1 MANKWNKMSEAF
13 GRAMS
18 SRMGKDGKAAKA
30 INNSEI
36 AKKANTPNLFNDK
49 DMDVIL
55 AYNRGKFNGNENY
68 YVGRKRAEENA
79 INSMDPDA
87 KRIWENY
94 DFDYERAYGPER
106 AYQRAVELS
115 DVEDAPSSI
124 SSFYDR
130 YGFDVTEGPNPRKS
144 DWSRQISNVEDENS
158 TRRLSEALGDEI
170 STASDDAAYKYMR
183 KNAKDIPMNDQFD
196 SEMAGMNR
204 EALAKEIEDAIIE
217 ALKRHGGERDATD
230 IINDVTSRYR

>member
-18 SRMGKDGKAAKA
+18 SRVGKYGKAAKA

-36 AKKANTPNLFNDK
+36 ASKAKTPHLAKDK
-49 DMDVIL
+49 DIDAIN
-55 AYNRGKFNGNENY
+55 AYRRGQAEGTESW
-68 YVGRKRAEENA
+68 YVGRERANKQA
-79 INSMDPDA
+79 FDNMDPTA

-94 DFDYERAYGPER
+94 DFDYERSYGPHD
-106 AYQRAVELS
+106 AYQRAVKLS
-115 DVEDAPSSI
+115 GVEDAPSTSDE
-124 SSFYDR
+124 FFER
-130 YGFDVTEGPNPRKS
+130 FGFEVSESPKARRS
-144 DWSRQISNVEDENS
+144 DISRQISNVEDENS

-170 STASDDAAYKYMR
+170 STASDDVANKYMR

-196 SEMAGMNR
+196 SEMAGINR

-230 IINDVTSRYR
+230 IIDDVTSKYR